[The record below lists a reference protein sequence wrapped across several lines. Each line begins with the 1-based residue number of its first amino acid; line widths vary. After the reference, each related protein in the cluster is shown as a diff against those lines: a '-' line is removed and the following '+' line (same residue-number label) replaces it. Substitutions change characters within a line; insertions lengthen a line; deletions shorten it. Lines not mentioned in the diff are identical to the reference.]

1 MDLTNTQL
9 FRGLEKS
16 EITTLLDCL
25 NAAERTFRKGEPSFP
40 KGVLP
45 KIWGSCC
52 PVWL

>member
-9 FRGLEKS
+9 FRGLEES

-25 NAAERTFRKGEPSFP
+25 NAAIFEKEKPSFP